1 MATANIAAPKFTIA
15 QKLAHAHEMATEIS
29 EESSRQYC
37 LATAILTGHI
47 EADTVEK
54 GLAEVLEPK
63 PVMRQRPDVSPHCS
77 SGRNAK
83 GGGSVSANIDTHGR
97 YCQGVHYRTG

>member
-37 LATAILTGHI
+37 LSAILTGHI

-54 GLAEVLEPK
+54 GLAEVLES
-63 PVMRQRPDVSPHCS
+63 RLCD
-77 SGRNAK
+77 K
-83 GGGSVSANIDTHGR
+83 GQMYRLIDLLKEM
-97 YCQGVHYRTG
+97 QKEVAA